1 MSPRT
6 VFHGQRGLIMAVVF
20 ASLCLNL
27 LVLTAPIYMLQ
38 LFTRVMSSHSMSTLV
53 ALTVAAG
60 IALVFFMVF
69 DALRAQLLT
78 RLGNRIEADIG
89 PLVLGS
95 VVHGARGGHDTQSVR
110 DLHDVRAF
118 VMSPAFT
125 ALLDAPWSLL
135 FLCVIFLFHPLLGL
149 VATLGLAI
157 LFGLGVL
164 SELTGRKPAK
174 AAADSVRKSNT
185 TADEV
190 LRNSEIVRAM
200 GRTSTLIARWQR
212 QSFAAIDRGT
222 RAHDRMTRMSSLAK
236 MVRMALQIAVMATGV
251 WLVMRGAMGPGMMIA
266 ASILLGRA
274 AAPVEQSI
282 AGWRGLLTVR
292 LAVQRL
298 NEVLSQTRRRQ
309 AKMDL
314 PAPTGRLSVQDA
326 TVVSPA
332 RQDPLIFGIGFDLRP
347 GDSLGLFGPS
357 GAGKTT
363 FVRALVGLQP
373 LTRGYIRIDDAAL
386 EDWPEEQIG
395 RHIGFLPQRVDLFDG
410 TIAENIALMDAAA
423 KPSDIV
429 RAARRARVHELILS
443 LPGGYNAQVGPN
455 GDRLSAGQRQR
466 IGLARAFF
474 GDPCLIV
481 LDEPN
486 ANLDPAG
493 EDALAEAIAAATSG
507 GAVVVVVSHRMSV
520 LKAVNHIAVLEGG
533 RMVRFGKAKAALGQD
548 NVLPMTGRVTVDA
561 GKPKL
566 EPLDPGEP
574 VAMAPIA
581 KGGAS

>member
-1 MSPRT
+1 
-6 VFHGQRGLIMAVVF
+6 
-20 ASLCLNL
+20 
-27 LVLTAPIYMLQ
+27 MLQ
-38 LFTRVMSSHSMSTLV
+38 LFTRVMSSHSMSTLI

-60 IALVFFMVF
+60 IALVFFMIF

-95 VVHGARGGHDTQSVR
+95 VVNDAGQGHDTQSVR

-125 ALLDAPWSLL
+125 ALLDAPWSVL
-135 FLCVIFLFHPLLGL
+135 FLAVIFMFHPVLGL
-149 VATLGLAI
+149 VATVGLAI

-174 AAADSVRKSNT
+174 AASATVRKSNA

-200 GRTSTLIARWQR
+200 GRTSILIARWQR
-212 QSFAAIDRGT
+212 QSFAAIATGT
-222 RAHDRMTRMSSLAK
+222 RAHDRMSRMSSLAK
-236 MVRMALQIAVMATGV
+236 MVRMALQIAVMAAGV
-251 WLVMRGAMGPGMMIA
+251 WLVMRGELAPGMMIA

-282 AGWRGLLTVR
+282 AGWRGLISVR

-298 NEVLSQTRRRQ
+298 NQVLSQTRVRQ

-332 RQDPLIFGIGFDLRP
+332 RQDPLIFGVTFDLRP

-373 LTRGYIRIDDAAL
+373 LTRGFIRIDDAAL

-410 TIAENIALMDAAA
+410 TIAENIALMDSAA

-443 LPGGYNAQVGPN
+443 LPGGYNAQVGQN

-486 ANLDPAG
+486 ANLDPDG
-493 EDALAEAIAAATSG
+493 EDALADAISAASEE
-507 GAVVVVVSHRMSV
+507 GAVVIVVSHRMSV
-520 LKAVNHIAVLEGG
+520 LKAVNHIGVLEAG
-533 RMVRFGKAKAALGQD
+533 RMVRFGKAKAIVEKD
-548 NVLPMTGRVTVDA
+548 NVLPMTGRVSPDDGRPKVA
-561 GKPKL
+561 PLKPGKP
-566 EPLDPGEP
+566 
-574 VAMAPIA
+574 VALQETAE
-581 KGGAS
+581 GGAA